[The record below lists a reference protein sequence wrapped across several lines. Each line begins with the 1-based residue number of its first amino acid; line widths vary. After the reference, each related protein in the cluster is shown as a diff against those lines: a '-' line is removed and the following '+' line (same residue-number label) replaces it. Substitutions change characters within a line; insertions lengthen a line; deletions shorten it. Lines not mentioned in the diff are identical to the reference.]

1 VTARPDAAPA
11 TRLMHRVRT
20 LMRAE
25 PATPLRTRATGAGER
40 GRPTAYLLRLPVAD
54 GAELEQRRA
63 ALPWV
68 RREHAGAIGPPAP
81 ARGDVNGRS
90 TTASEESHAMS
101 ERAQDKPNKGQDE
114 KTHEFVND
122 ATGETRTETQRWFR
136 AEGRD
141 AGFRRVEDAEE
152 EATEPAEGE

>member
-1 VTARPDAAPA
+1 
-11 TRLMHRVRT
+11 
-20 LMRAE
+20 
-25 PATPLRTRATGAGER
+25 
-40 GRPTAYLLRLPVAD
+40 
-54 GAELEQRRA
+54 
-63 ALPWV
+63 
-68 RREHAGAIGPPAP
+68 
-81 ARGDVNGRS
+81 
-90 TTASEESHAMS
+90 MS

-136 AEGRD
+136 SEGRD